1 MAAVMQIGKP
11 CLRRFAQLAIN
22 VQHGNARFG
31 QSKGLESLSYRR
43 ADPPV
48 PETHC
53 RWPDRW
59 RRKRVRSAASTLTRR
74 HFRMRIQS
82 CNGIGACGWVPRQ
95 LMAKESVTS
104 EDVAR
109 LAQVSQSAVSRTF
122 TPGASVSEKTRGRV
136 LEAAKQLGY
145 RPNALARAMISGRS
159 RLIAVLV
166 AYLDNQFYPIVLEHL
181 TKSLQARGYQV
192 LLFMTEPGRQDET
205 VLKMLQ
211 FQVEGIV
218 MASATMSSNLARE
231 CAATGIPVV
240 LFNRYIPSVPTSSV
254 TSDNREGGRLLAR
267 LLAAARHRRI
277 AFIAG
282 AEDSSTNKDRELG
295 FNEGLKGEGISLW
308 AREVGD
314 YKFDTAA
321 RAARNLLKRPQP
333 PDAVFVANDHM
344 AFSVID
350 VIRDEFAL
358 RIPDDISIVGY
369 DDVPEAGWGGYKLTT
384 VRQDSQAMIDET
396 VAILMK
402 QIEHKKVRKQ
412 NAVLPAALVIRATCR
427 LPEPDRLAE
436 IAGS

>member
-1 MAAVMQIGKP
+1 
-11 CLRRFAQLAIN
+11 
-22 VQHGNARFG
+22 
-31 QSKGLESLSYRR
+31 
-43 ADPPV
+43 
-48 PETHC
+48 
-53 RWPDRW
+53 
-59 RRKRVRSAASTLTRR
+59 
-74 HFRMRIQS
+74 
-82 CNGIGACGWVPRQ
+82 
-95 LMAKESVTS
+95 MAKEAVTS

-159 RLIAVLV
+159 RLIAILV
-166 AYLDNQFYPIVLEHL
+166 AYLDNQFYPIVLEQL
-181 TKSLQARGYQV
+181 TKALQAKGYQV

-267 LLAAARHRRI
+267 LLATAGHRRI

-295 FNEGLKGEGISLW
+295 FNEGLRGEGASLW
-308 AREVGD
+308 ARAVGD
-314 YKFDTAA
+314 YKFATAA
-321 RAARNLLKRPQP
+321 AAARNLMNRPKK
-333 PDAVFVANDHM
+333 PDAIFVANDHM

-350 VIRDEFAL
+350 VIRDEFGL

-384 VRQDSQAMIDET
+384 VRQDSQPMIDET

-402 QIEHKKVRKQ
+402 QIEHRKVRKQ
-412 NAVLPAALVIRATCR
+412 NAVLPAELVVRSTCR
-427 LPEPDRLAE
+427 LPAPSVLAA
-436 IAGS
+436 ISGSK